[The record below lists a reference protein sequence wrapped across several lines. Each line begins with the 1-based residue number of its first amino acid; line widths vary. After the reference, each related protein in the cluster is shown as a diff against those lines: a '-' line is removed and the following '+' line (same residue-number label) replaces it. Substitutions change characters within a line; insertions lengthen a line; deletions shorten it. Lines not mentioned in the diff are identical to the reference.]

1 MITGITWID
10 SLVAIVFGLIIW
22 KGAYDILRHTT
33 MGLMDK
39 VDVQKLDDLVKELAG
54 HKKMNGYMFIN

>member
-1 MITGITWID
+1 M
-10 SLVAIVFGLIIW
+10 FGLIIW